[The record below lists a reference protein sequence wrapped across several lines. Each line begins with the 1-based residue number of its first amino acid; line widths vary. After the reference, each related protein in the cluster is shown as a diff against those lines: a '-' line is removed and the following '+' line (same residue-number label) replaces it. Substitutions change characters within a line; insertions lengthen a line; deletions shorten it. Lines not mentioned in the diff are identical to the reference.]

1 MYLVD
6 TNGSVVDAEFSLDM
20 FEGDPCLAIESS
32 GGASPARGVTRRNP
46 DYNRLLGIVLEK
58 LAVSGIQIT
67 RIVLDSRK
75 VAAVPIGER
84 VVNIG
89 QDYPV
94 NLAGT
99 DTDAFRKLVQREVAL
114 MHRDPKATKGGN
126 AQKRIRI
133 CLSRPILSEQLNL
146 HGGDHNSPQESE
158 LHAPGLTETEKKYLS
173 TARVGQGQFRQKLL
187 RAYGKV
193 CPVTGILNP
202 ELLIASHI
210 KPWKVCNNSERLDS
224 HNGILLSA
232 MVDRLFD
239 SGLISFSER
248 GKMLVSPRLSQHDRG
263 KCGIAGCTA
272 IAFSKESLRYLEYHR
287 GIVFQSA

>member
-6 TNGSVVDAEFSLDM
+6 TNDSVVDAEFSLDV
-20 FEGDPCLAIESS
+20 FEGDPCLVIESS

-46 DYNRLLGIVLEK
+46 DYNKLLGIVLER
-58 LAVSGIQIT
+58 LAVSDIQIT

-75 VAAVPIGER
+75 VAAVPVDDR

-89 QDYPV
+89 QTYPV
-94 NLAGT
+94 HLAGT

-133 CLSRPILSEQLNL
+133 CLGRPILPEQLNL
-146 HGGDHNSPQESE
+146 HGGDHHSPQESE
-158 LHAPGLTETEKKYLS
+158 LHAPGLNETEKKYLS
-173 TARVGQGQFRQKLL
+173 TARVGQGQFRQELL
-187 RAYGKV
+187 RAYGGV
-193 CPVTGILNP
+193 CPVTGISNP

-210 KPWKVCNNSERLDS
+210 KPWKVCSNSERLDS
-224 HNGILLSA
+224 HNGVLLSA

-248 GKMLVSPRLSQHDRG
+248 GKLLLSPQLSNHDRG
-263 KCGIAGCTA
+263 KCGIDGCPA
-272 IAFSKESLRYLEYHR
+272 ISFSMQSLRYLEYHR
-287 GIVFQSA
+287 RIVFQSA